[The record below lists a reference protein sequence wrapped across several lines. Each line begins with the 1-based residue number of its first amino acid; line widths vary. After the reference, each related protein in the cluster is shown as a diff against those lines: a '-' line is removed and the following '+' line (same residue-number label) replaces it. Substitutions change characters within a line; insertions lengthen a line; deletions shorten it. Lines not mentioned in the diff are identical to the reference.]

1 MKKIILITG
10 ILLSTS
16 LWADMDYECS
26 VMADSKIGDMPW
38 RVLEYIKD
46 NCERNNIFKVHGLDE
61 EGLYKAIPKWCR
73 MDREIN
79 FWKSEREEREEYYYL
94 VCVLYDNEWRKDVVL
109 D

>member
-26 VMADSKIGDMPW
+26 VMADRQTGHMPW
-38 RVLEYIKD
+38 KVVEYIRD
-46 NCERNNIFKVHGLDE
+46 NCERNNIFKMSGLGED
-61 EGLYKAIPKWCR
+61 GLYKTIPQWCR

-94 VCVLYDNEWRKDVVL
+94 VCVLYDNTWRRNPAL